1 MEQNYEV
8 VNKLVQLYF
17 TSSADVSVVNED
29 RTRGLMG
36 CLYSL
41 SQIWGSNLNLSIML
55 WDYFSKKLDD
65 HFTPPSAFE
74 PLPL

>member
-29 RTRGLMG
+29 RKRGLMG

-41 SQIWGSNLNLSIML
+41 SQIWGSNLNLCIML

>member
-29 RTRGLMG
+29 RSRGLMG

-41 SQIWGSNLNLSIML
+41 SQIWGSNLNLCIML

-65 HFTPPSAFE
+65 HFTTPSAFE

>member
-1 MEQNYEV
+1 MEPNYEV

-17 TSSADVSVVNED
+17 TSSAEISVVNED

-41 SQIWGSNLNLSIML
+41 SQIWGSNLNLCILL
-55 WDYFSKKLDD
+55 WEYFSKKLDD
-65 HFTPPSAFE
+65 HFTPTSAFE
-74 PLPL
+74 ALPL